1 VSKVLVAGASGLVGA
16 PALER
21 MLNNGWDGVAV
32 SRRHPDIDTFREYEF
47 VSVDLR
53 DRGASATALGQVRGV
68 THVIYTALF
77 EKPGLI
83 PGWQEQDQMDTNL
96 EMLQNCLEPLT
107 ANNNIENVSI
117 LQGTKAYGVHLHPMP
132 IPARERYPRDDHAN
146 FYWLQEDYLVEQAAR
161 FGFRWSILRPQLIIG
176 GAIKAAMNLAPIIG
190 VYAAILKEKGEPF
203 SYPGGPS
210 WVWEVV
216 DTRVCAQALEVM
228 AVKEEANGHHY
239 NATNGEV
246 FEWRDIWPVIS
257 DQLGLEQ
264 GPDTPRSLAAYLP
277 EQADVWDQIVKKY
290 DLRPNSLDDILGES
304 HHYADFCFAYG
315 ATGPMPAA
323 FVSSLEMRKLGVDEY
338 YDSEE
343 MWRYWLG
350 WLQKRKIIPTF

>member
-1 VSKVLVAGASGLVGA
+1 MSKVLVAGASGLVGA

-32 SRRHPDIDTFREYEF
+32 SRRHPDIDADRGYDF

-53 DRGASATALGQVRGV
+53 DRRASASALGQVSGV

-107 ANNNIENVSI
+107 ANNNLENVSI

-190 VYAAILKEKGEPF
+190 CTP
-203 SYPGGPS
+203 PS
-210 WVWEVV
+210 
-216 DTRVCAQALEVM
+216 
-228 AVKEEANGHHY
+228 
-239 NATNGEV
+239 
-246 FEWRDIWPVIS
+246 
-257 DQLGLEQ
+257 
-264 GPDTPRSLAAYLP
+264 
-277 EQADVWDQIVKKY
+277 
-290 DLRPNSLDDILGES
+290 
-304 HHYADFCFAYG
+304 
-315 ATGPMPAA
+315 
-323 FVSSLEMRKLGVDEY
+323 
-338 YDSEE
+338 
-343 MWRYWLG
+343 
-350 WLQKRKIIPTF
+350 